1 MKLMWLQY
9 ALLASI
15 LWGLN
20 YTLNAKLLQFISPLS
35 LMAVQMGLGSILF
48 FSMSNFAKINHEIK
62 ILLNHKQLILIILST
77 VLIMMLANFCIYKSI
92 SSKNAVLAAIIET
105 CYPMFTLLF
114 SWLIYREN
122 FFNLHTIFGGL
133 FILIGIVIIS
143 RT

>member
-1 MKLMWLQY
+1 MWLQY
-9 ALLASI
+9 ALIASI

-20 YTLNAKLLQFISPLS
+20 YTLNAKLLHFFSPLS

-48 FSMSNFAKINHEIK
+48 FCMSNFSKLNHEAKILIH
-62 ILLNHKQLILIILST
+62 HKQLIWIVLST

-105 CYPMFTLLF
+105 CYPVFTLLF

-122 FFNLHTIFGGL
+122 FFNSHTILGGL
-133 FILIGIVIIS
+133 FILIGIIVIS
-143 RT
+143 KA

>member
-1 MKLMWLQY
+1 MWLQY

-20 YTLNAKLLQFISPLS
+20 YTLNAKLLHFFSPLF
-35 LMAVQMGLGSILF
+35 LMAVQMGLASILF
-48 FSMSNFAKINHEIK
+48 FSMSSFSKINHEVK
-62 ILLNHKQLILIILST
+62 ILTHHKQLILMVLST

-105 CYPMFTLLF
+105 CYPAFTLLF

-122 FFNLHTIFGGL
+122 FFNFYTILGGT

-143 RT
+143 RA